1 MRILTFSF
9 GKKIVDATR
18 KKNVLMV
25 SAVELLIGVIKDNK
39 KRPAAIKLFDYMK
52 FNTDIVD

>member
-1 MRILTFSF
+1 MQHFFYLPKSA
-9 GKKIVDATR
+9 KR

-25 SAVELLIGVIKDNK
+25 WAVELLIGVEKDNK